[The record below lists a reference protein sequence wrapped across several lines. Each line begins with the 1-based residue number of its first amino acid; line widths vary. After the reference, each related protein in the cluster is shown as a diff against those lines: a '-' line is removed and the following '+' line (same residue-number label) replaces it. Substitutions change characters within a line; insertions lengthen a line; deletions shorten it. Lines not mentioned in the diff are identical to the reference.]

1 VRVSA
6 DICRKQIA
14 VQEAIAQNHPLE
26 TRRKIALA
34 AVKAWTA
41 EAALADKR
49 EAGHLSPLDK
59 IDAEIALEF
68 AAEDEE
74 DDLPDLP

>member
-1 VRVSA
+1 MRVSA
-6 DICRKQIA
+6 DICRAQIA
-14 VQEAIAQNHPLE
+14 VQQSIAQNHPLE

-41 EAALADKR
+41 EAALAEKR
-49 EAGHLSPLDK
+49 EAGHLSPLNK

-68 AAEDEE
+68 AEEEDE
-74 DDLPDLP
+74 DLPDLP